1 MDLGA
6 AAEAMMRRKLL
17 EQIYDRMSHEERRLF
32 IEMTMQNRSHTEIMS
47 ALEQQRSE
55 IADIKNSQQTFGK
68 DFLSNVAGNA
78 AWDACFTRRW
88 KRASKRW
95 GS

>member
-32 IEMTMQNRSHTEIMS
+32 MEMTMQNRSHTEIMS
-47 ALEQQRSE
+47 ALQQQRE
-55 IADIKNSQQTFGK
+55 QLADLRKRQQTFGE

-78 AWDACFTRRW
+78 AWEALIWLSRRIFGLL
-88 KRASKRW
+88 R
-95 GS
+95 